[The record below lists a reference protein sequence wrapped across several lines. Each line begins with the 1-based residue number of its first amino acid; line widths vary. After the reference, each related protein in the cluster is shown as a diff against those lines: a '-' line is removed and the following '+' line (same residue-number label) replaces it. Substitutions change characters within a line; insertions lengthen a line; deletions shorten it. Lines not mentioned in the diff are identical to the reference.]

1 MPTQTSRRAI
11 PAKRLCTSPQRRAT
25 SAAPKC
31 CWNSAVISFVSS
43 AELQTDISAQALCAV
58 LTTRAAPHSTW
69 PALPKPRQCLLLMSF
84 RCVSRLSP
92 NSNNKTYDFSLD
104 FILSQHRGRTPA
116 SDAVFSFGGLAASIS
131 VAAQQQQLPGIRGGG
146 RAQFSHLPPP
156 TVELSPPPIPL
167 QTPTATTAED
177 NSDEPVT
184 QNLMLRR

>member
-1 MPTQTSRRAI
+1 MPTPTSRRAI
-11 PAKRLCTSPQRRAT
+11 PAKRLCTSPQKRAI

-69 PALPKPRQCLLLMSF
+69 PALPKPRQCLPLMSF
-84 RCVSRLSP
+84 KCVSRLSP
-92 NSNNKTYDFSLD
+92 NSNDKTHDLSFN

-131 VAAQQQQLPGIRGGG
+131 VAAQQQQLPIGIRGGA
-146 RAQFSHLPPP
+146 RAQFNLPPP
-156 TVELSPPPIPL
+156 TIELSPPPILL
-167 QTPTATTAED
+167 QTPTATTED
-177 NSDEPVT
+177 SSDEPVS
-184 QNLMLRR
+184 QNHMLRR